1 MGTAACRRRLSLHGQ
16 VLSMRDLVSVMN
28 NRYYTDTSTYDVRR
42 QSLVIVTT
50 IGKWQ
55 GRTQ

>member
-1 MGTAACRRRLSLHGQ
+1 MH
-16 VLSMRDLVSVMN
+16 DLVSVKN
-28 NRYYTDTSTYDVRR
+28 NRYYTDTGTYNIKKKN
-42 QSLVIVTT
+42 LAIVTT